1 MPSDTFDFDHRAQLT
16 ELMDEP
22 CSYAELR
29 DCLRDLMSVN
39 RTVFTYRPTLEWLE
53 QFASS
58 PQFLVSAQLG
68 GAAHEPLHVVDVGC
82 GAGDMLRR
90 IERWARDRKIAVRLT
105 GVDRNPYA
113 ARAARE
119 FSGKDSAIEWV
130 TCDAYLYRPDAKIDL
145 VISSL
150 FTHHLTDAEIVEFL
164 RWLEQV
170 TVRGWFVNDLRRG
183 RVPYYAF
190 MLLANTM
197 RWHKF
202 VRHDGPVSVRRSF
215 SAEDWTRYLSEAG
228 LDKKGIEVYTRRPG
242 RLCVSRVKR

>member
-1 MPSDTFDFDHRAQLT
+1 MQSDTFDFSQRAQLT

-22 CSYAELR
+22 CNYAELR

-53 QFASS
+53 QFAH
-58 PQFLVSAQLG
+58 PAKD
-68 GAAHEPLHVVDVGC
+68 PLHLVDVGS

-90 IERWARDRKIAVRLT
+90 IERWARGRNIPVRLT
-105 GVDRNPYA
+105 GIDRNPYA

-119 FSGKDSAIEWV
+119 FSGNDSAIEWV
-130 TCDAYLYRPDAKIDL
+130 TCDAYAYRPDAKIDL

-150 FTHHLTDAEIVEFL
+150 FTHHLEDAEIIAFL
-164 RWLEQV
+164 RWMEQV
-170 TVRGWFVNDLRRG
+170 STRGWFVNDLRRG
-183 RVPYYAF
+183 RMPYYAF
-190 MLLANTM
+190 TVLANTM
-197 RWHKF
+197 RWHRF

-215 SAEDWTRYLSEAG
+215 STEDWMRYLTDAG
-228 LDKKGIEVYTRRPG
+228 LNYKDVEIYTRWPG

>member
-1 MPSDTFDFDHRAQLT
+1 MPSDALDFDRRAQLT

-22 CSYAELR
+22 CSYTELR
-29 DCLRDLMSVN
+29 DCLRDLVRVN

-53 QFASS
+53 QFA
-58 PQFLVSAQLG
+58 
-68 GAAHEPLHVVDVGC
+68 AAGRLHIVDVGS

-90 IERWARDRKIAVRLT
+90 IEQWARTKRIAVRLT

-119 FSGKDSAIEWV
+119 FGEQDCAIEWV
-130 TCDAYLYRPDAKIDL
+130 TSDAYAYRPDAKIDL

-150 FTHHLTDAEIVEFL
+150 FAHHLEDAEIVGFL
-164 RWLEQV
+164 RWMEDV
-170 TVRGWFVNDLRRG
+170 AARGWFVNDLRRG

-190 MLLANTM
+190 TLLANTM
-197 RWHKF
+197 RWHRF

-215 SAEDWTRYLSEAG
+215 SAEDWQRYVREAG
-228 LDKKGIEVYTRRPG
+228 LESKNLAIYTRRPG